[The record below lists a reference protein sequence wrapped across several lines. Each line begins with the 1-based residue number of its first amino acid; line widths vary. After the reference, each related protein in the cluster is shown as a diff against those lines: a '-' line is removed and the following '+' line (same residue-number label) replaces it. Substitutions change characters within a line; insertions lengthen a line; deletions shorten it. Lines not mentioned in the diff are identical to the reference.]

1 MEELNTKKFSYEELE
16 KVASELANQVRI
28 YENQLK
34 NNQFNETVARL
45 NYLFKVIELD
55 AKFDSNYVKGVK
67 EEIMSILPLNE
78 KATEAPTVVEMPKKS
93 KK

>member
-16 KVASELANQVRI
+16 KVASELANQVKI

-45 NYLFKVIELD
+45 NYLFKVVELD
-55 AKFDSNYVKGVK
+55 AKFDSNYVKGAK

-78 KATEAPTVVEMPKKS
+78 KETEAPTVVEMPKKS

>member
-16 KVASELANQVRI
+16 KVASELANQVKI

-45 NYLFKVIELD
+45 NYLFKVVELD

-78 KATEAPTVVEMPKKS
+78 KETEAPTVVEMPKKS

>member
-78 KATEAPTVVEMPKKS
+78 KETEAPTVVEMPKKS

>member
-16 KVASELANQVRI
+16 KVASELANQVKI

-45 NYLFKVIELD
+45 NYLFKVVELD
-55 AKFDSNYVKGVK
+55 AKFDSNYVKGAK
-67 EEIMSILPLNE
+67 EAIMSILPLNE
-78 KATEAPTVVEMPKKS
+78 KETEAPTVVEMPKKS

>member
-45 NYLFKVIELD
+45 NYLFKVVELD
-55 AKFDSNYVKGVK
+55 TKFDSNYVKGVK

-78 KATEAPTVVEMPKKS
+78 KETEAPTVVEMPKKS

>member
-45 NYLFKVIELD
+45 NYLFKVVELD
-55 AKFDSNYVKGVK
+55 TKFDSDYVKGVK
-67 EEIMSILPLNE
+67 EEIMNILPLNE

>member
-45 NYLFKVIELD
+45 NYLFKVVELD
-55 AKFDSNYVKGVK
+55 AKFDYDYVKGVK
-67 EEIMSILPLNE
+67 KEIMNILPLNE
-78 KATEAPTVVEMPKKS
+78 KETEAPTVVEMPKKS

>member
-45 NYLFKVIELD
+45 NYLFKVVELD
-55 AKFDSNYVKGVK
+55 SKFDSNYVKGVK

-78 KATEAPTVVEMPKKS
+78 KETEAPTVVEMPKKS

>member
-45 NYLFKVIELD
+45 NYLFKVVELD
-55 AKFDSNYVKGVK
+55 AKFDSDYVKGVK
-67 EEIMSILPLNE
+67 EEIMNILPLNE
-78 KATEAPTVVEMPKKS
+78 KATEVPTVVEMPKKS

>member
-45 NYLFKVIELD
+45 NYLFKVVELD
-55 AKFDSNYVKGVK
+55 AKFDSDYVKGVK

>member
-45 NYLFKVIELD
+45 NYLFKVVELD
-55 AKFDSNYVKGVK
+55 TKFDSNYVKGVK
-67 EEIMSILPLNE
+67 EEIMNILPLNE
-78 KATEAPTVVEMPKKS
+78 KDTEAPTVVEMPKKS

>member
-45 NYLFKVIELD
+45 NYLFKVVELD

>member
-45 NYLFKVIELD
+45 NYLFKVVELD

-78 KATEAPTVVEMPKKS
+78 KETEAPTVVEMPKKS